1 MAFGNYRPKS
11 ALAMRFGNETRKA
24 GDVWYGGYT
33 PSSKS
38 NSSNKTSES
47 SLKLGVKDS
56 TRNYGSPTKESEAA
70 KAEQI
75 TKAAKAEQIT
85 KAAKVSEP
93 LVNGGFTNDKSPQP
107 VTYDEDQYRYY
118 KSDFGTGVGAEA
130 YATDMENFNNFA
142 VTHADNPHLGLVT
155 QMMHPDWGRSQRAGG
170 GAEAP
175 AAQDYASL
183 PDFAP
188 GSKQAQVFERDFP
201 GTFGGN
207 DGSYQGQKVKSG
219 LQGEPDKYGRV
230 RPKYKGWN

>member
-11 ALAMRFGNETRKA
+11 ALAMRFGNEDRKA

-56 TRNYGSPTKESEAA
+56 TRNYGGPTKESE
-70 KAEQI
+70 
-75 TKAAKAEQIT
+75 AAKAEQIT

-118 KSDFGTGVGAEA
+118 VSDFGTGTGAEA
-130 YATDMENFNNFA
+130 YSTDMENYQGWVDMNNGDGGA
-142 VTHADNPHLGLVT
+142 AGHLGLVA

-175 AAQDYASL
+175 VAQDYATK
-183 PDFAP
+183 PNFAP
-188 GSKQAQVFERDFP
+188 GSKQAAVFERDFP
-201 GTFGGN
+201 GAFGGN
-207 DGSYQGQKVKSG
+207 DESYQGKKVQKG
-219 LQGEPDKYGRV
+219 LQMPDKYGRV